1 MLLLTTMVPA
11 DGSEEV
17 RVVLDEG
24 WVTVD
29 AAARAVDVDPAT
41 LLEWCRAGA
50 VESFRERQGA
60 HLRFVRLDDVRQHV
74 YGIKGRPQTSLRL
87 LIASYA
93 AARPGPSSEGRISE
107 LQGLIRER
115 AS

>member
-1 MLLLTTMVPA
+1 MI
-11 DGSEEV
+11 
-17 RVVLDEG
+17 DES

-29 AAARAVDVDPAT
+29 AAARAVEVDFAT

-60 HLRFVRLDDVRQHV
+60 HQRFVRLDDVRQHV

-87 LIASYA
+87 LIASHA
-93 AARPGPSSEGRISE
+93 AAQPGPSSEDRISE
-107 LQGLIRER
+107 LQSLIRER